1 MRLGNNTQSYI
12 SWIDLGCPLQK
23 TKPRELFGKRVTLI
37 YFTHVWLKSED
48 ISELLNTTKVDF
60 QKKNNKKCLL
70 NTLKNDPKKACIKLN
85 IYTNLLNLII
95 NVSYACHSFL
105 RMWMYKM
112 FLTYG
117 LFNLTHLITI
127 TIILQIPKFISE
139 NPSFLAKKTNCYY
152 IFGVCISFK
161 YLIKKENNSINQSSI
176 YQRMKE
182 SVERRRKKKS
192 KILFW
197 WEIR

>member
-1 MRLGNNTQSYI
+1 
-12 SWIDLGCPLQK
+12 
-23 TKPRELFGKRVTLI
+23 
-37 YFTHVWLKSED
+37 
-48 ISELLNTTKVDF
+48 
-60 QKKNNKKCLL
+60 
-70 NTLKNDPKKACIKLN
+70 
-85 IYTNLLNLII
+85 
-95 NVSYACHSFL
+95 
-105 RMWMYKM
+105 M

-182 SVERRRKKKS
+182 SVERRRKKYFGGRSGKRRKEKHELES
-192 KILFW
+192 LL
-197 WEIR
+197 